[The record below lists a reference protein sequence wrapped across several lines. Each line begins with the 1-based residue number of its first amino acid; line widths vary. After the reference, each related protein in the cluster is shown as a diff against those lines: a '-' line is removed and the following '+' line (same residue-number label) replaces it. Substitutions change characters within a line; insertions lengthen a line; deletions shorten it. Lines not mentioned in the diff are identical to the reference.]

1 MKKIFFK
8 KTERKEKQKKGFTL
22 SEVCVVLAVVG
33 IVSAIVTSFCIVM
46 HHRSVMSRARLDI
59 INEVNVLEEYVESWV
74 DKVVA
79 SNATIGQVE
88 NGTVNAT
95 VADATYEASFSNG
108 KFTGTLPDSLEM
120 TFDTTR
126 IEALTFDVDVKGSDA
141 IIFCKVTARMPKAD
155 GGSELES
162 YTFCVNSR
170 LDDGGKVVSG

>member
-1 MKKIFFK
+1 MKKIFFR
-8 KTERKEKQKKGFTL
+8 KTEKKEQQKKGFTL

-59 INEVNVLEEYVESWV
+59 INEVNVLEEYVESWA
-74 DKVVA
+74 DKVA
-79 SNATIGQVE
+79 AKNATFEATDGYAAEVKAGAYTANF
-88 NGTVNAT
+88 NGS
-95 VADATYEASFSNG
+95 SF
-108 KFTGTLPDSLEM
+108 KGTLPDSSEM

-126 IEALTFDVDVKGSDA
+126 IEALNFDVVVDKEGSDA

-170 LDDGGKVVSG
+170 LDDGGKVVS